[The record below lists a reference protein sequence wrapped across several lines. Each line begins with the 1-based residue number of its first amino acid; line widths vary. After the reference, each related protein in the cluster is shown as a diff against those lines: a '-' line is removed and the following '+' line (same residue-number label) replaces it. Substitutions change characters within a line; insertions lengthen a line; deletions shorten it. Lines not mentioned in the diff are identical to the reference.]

1 MNSKVSKIKD
11 PTQLQQKII
20 FFKAELAKYKA
31 KIEDYE
37 NNYHYSQLK
46 LLKQENLKLK
56 EEKELNASLLNKNN
70 DIEKL
75 TNAITNY
82 QEIISTFEEN
92 QENDRIKIR
101 NMNKAILSLHTRLTL
116 KQTDVENVET
126 KNMNLQ
132 TENHKQKELISH
144 YQTMN
149 KDLSI
154 QIEQLHKDIQTY
166 KDEKKEFETISNNLK
181 EKNSKLDTYITE
193 IERKQQA
200 DKQLYQEQN
209 EQINQLQNDLQHLT
223 IRKEEL
229 KKENLDLLEEI
240 SNLKS
245 VLEKLEKTENMRSI
259 KFNNLQS
266 QVGHYQKKLEE
277 AQTVQQQFE
286 KLNTN
291 LQKES
296 SSLLSKN
303 HNLHQKVEVNDKH
316 MKELNEKI
324 QELQKVNR
332 RNLTLIDTYNWFKDE
347 MIHLKRNQDGIINK
361 IEKIQIDISSFNSII
376 SLLTNE
382 NNQFST
388 LTLLEQQFKE
398 ILEHS
403 FDYEEKLDSKSLL
416 INELENKLEDFTN
429 EIESLQNNIYKKK
442 SHPKKKRSE

>member
-1 MNSKVSKIKD
+1 MSKMKD

-116 KQTDVENVET
+116 KQTDIENVET

-166 KDEKKEFETISNNLK
+166 KDEKKEFEKISNNLK
-181 EKNSKLDTYITE
+181 DKNRKLDTYITE

-200 DKQLYQEQN
+200 DKQLHQEQN

-223 IRKEEL
+223 NRKEEL

-266 QVGHYQKKLEE
+266 QLGHYQKKLEE

-347 MIHLKRNQDGIINK
+347 IIHLKRNQDGIINK
-361 IEKIQIDISSFNSII
+361 IGKIQIDISSFSSII

-429 EIESLQNNIYKKK
+429 EIESLQNNIYQKK